1 MLEINNNKVN
11 YRIQDYLSDLSE
23 LSQIWLKQWKLSY
36 SLSLGYN
43 LETGLVISLA
53 LLILFRIVL
62 TRLELLYFAINFR
75 RFLYLCDKCY
85 GDLYG
90 IEYVNHFGRMLN
102 HKTNYSSSWPLK
114 VFKHIMLFFNLFPHG
129 FKYFHLW

>member
-1 MLEINNNKVN
+1 MLEMNNSKVN

-23 LSQIWLKQWKLSY
+23 LSPIWLKQWKLSY

-43 LETGLVISLA
+43 LEIDLVISVA
-53 LLILFRIVL
+53 LLILFRIAL

-75 RFLYLCDKCY
+75 RFLYLCDKCH

-90 IEYVNHFGRMLN
+90 IEYVNHFGRMLS

-114 VFKHIMLFFNLFPHG
+114 VFQHVMLFFNLFPHG
-129 FKYFHLW
+129 FKYFHRW